1 VVAHRLPDGGWTL
14 DRALSAKALV
24 TVRASS
30 FSPHIP
36 AWLNPRAWVH
46 WLGDRLA
53 SLIGGRTPP
62 IACAGGGAAWASV
75 SKQTDEAHTCLIP
88 NADPA
93 SHAVRAEVQI
103 KSNRGTALEVDIP
116 PGAAYTWVQD
126 QPWAVRSWVWA
137 HLIHQ
142 DPNLMALLPAG
153 ATLTAGYLRP
163 YANEDLSF
171 QVQPS
176 YWSLGYTLVG
186 DIVDA
191 LSGLAADA
199 TSEQHAIV
207 GLLQKMA
214 STLDLSPGI
223 HPGLSRPLPHS
234 RSSTGPPGDARPS
247 A

>member
-1 VVAHRLPDGGWTL
+1 
-14 DRALSAKALV
+14 
-24 TVRASS
+24 
-30 FSPHIP
+30 
-36 AWLNPRAWVH
+36 
-46 WLGDRLA
+46 
-53 SLIGGRTPP
+53 
-62 IACAGGGAAWASV
+62 V

-234 RSSTGPPGDARPS
+234 RSSPGPPGDARPS